1 MSFSHEPV
9 LLAQVRSFLALP
21 TARRFID
28 GTVGGGGHA
37 AAVLEA
43 VPGSELLG
51 LDRDKEA
58 LAAAAERLASFGSRV
73 HLVHSRFSGMAQ
85 AAAELGWDRADGI
98 LLDLGI
104 SSHQIDTPE
113 RGFAHRQDGPLDMRM
128 DRRERVTAATILNEA
143 NEHELARI
151 LREYGEEPQAWRIAR
166 EIVTRRRSRPWERT
180 WELAELIES
189 VVGKPFQRG
198 LPAATRCF
206 QALRIAVNDEL
217 GELAQGLEAA
227 VPLLR
232 PGGRMAVISF
242 HSLEDRLVK
251 NFFRDEARNCV
262 CPPKLPVCVCDHR
275 ARLRILTRKPL
286 RADQAELSIN
296 RRAAPAHLR
305 VAERVESKRTGS
317 PAVAAGLGQSLSLL

>member
-1 MSFSHEPV
+1 MSFRHEPV

-37 AAVLEA
+37 AALLEA

-51 LDRDKEA
+51 IDRDEDA
-58 LAAAAERLASFGSRV
+58 LAAAAERLAPFGSRI
-73 HLVHSRFSGMAQ
+73 HLVRSRFSGMAQ
-85 AAAELGWDRADGI
+85 RAAELGWDRTDGI

-104 SSHQIDTPE
+104 SSPQIDTPA
-113 RGFAHRQDGPLDMRM
+113 RGFAHRRDGPLDMRM
-128 DRRERVTAATILNEA
+128 DCRERVTAAAILNQA
-143 NEHELARI
+143 DEHELARI
-151 LREYGEEPQAWRIAR
+151 LREYGEEPQARRIAR
-166 EIVTRRRSRPWERT
+166 EIVRRRHSRPWERT
-180 WELAELIES
+180 RELAELIET
-189 VVGKPFQRG
+189 VVGRPFQRG

-206 QALRIAVNDEL
+206 QALRIAVNNEL
-217 GELAQGLEAA
+217 GELVDGLRMA

-232 PGGRMAVISF
+232 PGGRVAVIAF

-275 ARLRILTRKPL
+275 ARLGILTRKPV
-286 RADQAELSIN
+286 RADEAELLIN
-296 RRAAPAHLR
+296 PRAAPAHLR
-305 VAERVESKRTGS
+305 VAERLESERTDS
-317 PAVAAGLGQSLSLL
+317 SR